1 MFANEAHVRIG
12 GQRLGGTMEGGLGH
26 MTALAPSATSL
37 TYSVVFSD
45 LLGGLR
51 TDTLT
56 SRALQYLKLF
66 HNLVQTII
74 LQVRKLR
81 PTKVK

>member
-1 MFANEAHVRIG
+1 
-12 GQRLGGTMEGGLGH
+12 MEGGLGH
-26 MTALAPSATSL
+26 MTALAPGATF
-37 TYSVVFSD
+37 FSD

-56 SRALQYLKLF
+56 SHALQYLKLF
-66 HNLVQTII
+66 HNLVQTIT
-74 LQVRKLR
+74 LQVGKLR

>member
-1 MFANEAHVRIG
+1 
-12 GQRLGGTMEGGLGH
+12 
-26 MTALAPSATSL
+26 MTALAPGATF
-37 TYSVVFSD
+37 FSD

-56 SRALQYLKLF
+56 SHALQYLKLF
-66 HNLVQTII
+66 HNLVQTIT
-74 LQVRKLR
+74 LQVGKLR